1 MNEQQ
6 WLKELLQRNGEDVKL
21 SEKQIKILQA
31 AIEMFAEKGYAA
43 TSTSEIAKKAGVAE
57 GTIFRHYKTKKD
69 LLLAIVTP
77 TLFKSVAPFL
87 AKEFVKE
94 VFESQ
99 YQSYEDF
106 IRALLKNRYQFV
118 KKYLPAVRV
127 FWQETTFHPEIK
139 EQVQHVFT
147 THIYQKFKRIVE
159 HFQEKGELAAIPA
172 DSVIRM
178 TITTIAGFL
187 LARFIMLPDYDW
199 DDEAEME
206 RTIQFLM
213 HGLAKKMADSHE
225 NSTADTKG

>member
-6 WLKELLQRNGEDVKL
+6 WLKELLKLNGKDVKL
-21 SEKQIKILQA
+21 SEKQIKILEA

-77 TLFKSVAPFL
+77 TLFQSVAPFL

-106 IRALLKNRYQFV
+106 VRALLKNRYEFV
-118 KKYLPAVRV
+118 KKYLPAIRV
-127 FWQETTFHPEIK
+127 FWQEIAFHAEIK
-139 EQVQHVFT
+139 EQLQHIFT
-147 THIYQKFKRIVE
+147 VHVYQKFKQIVE
-159 HFQEKGELAAIPA
+159 YFQTKGEIAAIPV

-187 LARFIMLPDYDW
+187 VARFIVLPDYEW

-206 RTIQFLM
+206 RTVQFLM
-213 HGLAKKMADSHE
+213 NGLAKKTP
-225 NSTADTKG
+225 NSQ

>member
-6 WLKELLQRNGEDVKL
+6 WLKELLQLNGEDVKL
-21 SEKQIKILQA
+21 SEKQVKILQA

-43 TSTSEIAKKAGVAE
+43 TSTSEIAKRAGVAE

-77 TLFKSVAPFL
+77 TLFQSVAPFL

-106 IRALLKNRYQFV
+106 IRALLRNRYQFV
-118 KKYLPAVRV
+118 KKYLPAIRV
-127 FWQETTFHPEIK
+127 FWQEIAFHAEIK
-139 EQVQHVFT
+139 EQFQRIFT
-147 THIYQKFKRIVE
+147 THVYQKFKQIVE
-159 HFQEKGELAAIPA
+159 HFQEKGELTAIPV

-187 LARFIMLPDYDW
+187 LTRFIVLPDYDW

-206 RTIQFLM
+206 RTVRFLM
-213 HGLAKKMADSHE
+213 HGLAKKMDDSHE
-225 NSTADTKG
+225 TIADTRG

>member
-1 MNEQQ
+1 MMNEEQ
-6 WLKELLQRNGEDVKL
+6 WLKELLQLNGEDVKL
-21 SEKQIKILQA
+21 SEKQIKILEA

-77 TLFKSVAPFL
+77 TLLKSVAPFL

-99 YQSYEDF
+99 YESYEDF
-106 IRALLKNRYQFV
+106 IRALLKNRYEFM
-118 KKYLPAVRV
+118 KKYLPAIRV
-127 FWQETTFHPEIK
+127 FWQEIAFHAEIK
-139 EQVQHVFT
+139 EQLQRIFTAHV
-147 THIYQKFKRIVE
+147 YQKFKRIVE
-159 HFQEKGELAAIPA
+159 YFQENGELAAIPA

-178 TITTIAGFL
+178 TIIAIAGFL
-187 LARFIMLPDYDW
+187 VARFIVLPDYEW

-206 RTIQFLM
+206 RTVQCLM
-213 HGLAKKMADSHE
+213 HGLAKK
-225 NSTADTKG
+225 

>member
-43 TSTSEIAKKAGVAE
+43 TSTSEIAKRAGVAE

-106 IRALLKNRYQFV
+106 IRALLRNRYQFV
-118 KKYLPAVRV
+118 KKYLPAIRV
-127 FWQETTFHPEIK
+127 FWQEIAFHAEIK
-139 EQVQHVFT
+139 EQFQRIFT
-147 THIYQKFKRIVE
+147 THVYQKFKQIVE
-159 HFQEKGELAAIPA
+159 HFQEKGELTAIPV

-187 LARFIMLPDYDW
+187 LTRFIVLPDYDW

-206 RTIQFLM
+206 RTVQFLM
-213 HGLAKKMADSHE
+213 HGLSKKDGWFA
-225 NSTADTKG
+225 

>member
-43 TSTSEIAKKAGVAE
+43 TSTSEIAKRAGVAE

-87 AKEFVKE
+87 AKEFGKE

-106 IRALLKNRYQFV
+106 IRALLRNRYQFV
-118 KKYLPAVRV
+118 KKYLPAIRV
-127 FWQETTFHPEIK
+127 FWQEIAFHAEIK
-139 EQVQHVFT
+139 EQFQRIFT
-147 THIYQKFKRIVE
+147 THVYQKFKQIVE
-159 HFQEKGELAAIPA
+159 HFQEKGELTAIPV

-187 LARFIMLPDYDW
+187 LTRFIVLPDYDW

-206 RTIQFLM
+206 RTVQFLM
-213 HGLAKKMADSHE
+213 HGLAKKIP
-225 NSTADTKG
+225 NS

>member
-6 WLKELLQRNGEDVKL
+6 WLKELLKLNEEDVKL
-21 SEKQIKILQA
+21 SEKQIKILEA

-77 TLFKSVAPFL
+77 TLFQSVAPFL

-94 VFESQ
+94 VFDSQ

-106 IRALLKNRYQFV
+106 IRALLKNRYEFV
-118 KKYLPAVRV
+118 KKYLPAIRI
-127 FWQETTFHPEIK
+127 FWQEMAFHEEIR
-139 EQVQHVFT
+139 EQFQRIFTAHV
-147 THIYQKFKRIVE
+147 YQKFKRIVE
-159 HFQEKGELAAIPA
+159 HFQTKGEIAAIPV

-178 TITTIAGFL
+178 TITTIVGFL
-187 LARFIMLPDYDW
+187 VTRFIVLPDYEW

-206 RTIQFLM
+206 RTVQFLM
-213 HGLAKKMADSHE
+213 NGLAKKMP
-225 NSTADTKG
+225 NSQ

>member
-6 WLKELLQRNGEDVKL
+6 WLKELLKLNGEDVKL
-21 SEKQIKILQA
+21 SEKQIKILEA

-43 TSTSEIAKKAGVAE
+43 TSTSEIAKRAGVAE

-94 VFESQ
+94 VFDSQ

-106 IRALLKNRYQFV
+106 IRALLKNRYEFV
-118 KKYLPAVRV
+118 KKYLPAIRV
-127 FWQETTFHPEIK
+127 FWQEIAFHEEIK
-139 EQVQHVFT
+139 EQFQRVFT
-147 THIYQKFKRIVE
+147 VHVYQKFKQIVE
-159 HFQEKGELAAIPA
+159 HFQTKGEIAAIPV

-187 LARFIMLPDYDW
+187 VTRFIVLPDYEW

-213 HGLAKKMADSHE
+213 NGLAKKTP
-225 NSTADTKG
+225 NSQ